1 MTRSRFGSW
10 TLAVGSVL
18 VALAAAVATLTAQ
31 QPVTSARIQASAK
44 EPQNWLTYSGSYNG
58 QRFTT
63 LDQITPANV
72 KNLNL
77 EWVFQVRSLGAADK
91 FEATPLVV
99 DGIMYTVSPPNDVV
113 ALDAITGRQFWRYN
127 HTVAQEA
134 RPCCG
139 RVNRG
144 VAILGNSLFMGTLD
158 GRVVALNAKTGEVQ
172 WNVAIDRPEAGYAL
186 TVAPLVV
193 KDKVIVGPA
202 GGEFGIR
209 GYIVALDPKT
219 GKELWRFYTV
229 PAPGEPGS
237 ETWSGDAWKRG
248 GGPIW
253 TTGSYDPEL
262 NLMYWGVG
270 NPGPDWNGDG
280 RPGDNLYTDSVIAL
294 DPDTGKLKWHYQ
306 YTPHD
311 EFDYD
316 ATQIPVLADIQFNG
330 QPRKVLMQ
338 ANRNGVFYV
347 LDRTNGQFLKAAP
360 FTKVNW
366 VNGWDAKGRPNRVLS
381 PTAEG
386 TLVYPNNQGA
396 TNWYSP
402 SFSPRTGLFY
412 IPTWADTYSVYRKT
426 PGKDAVS
433 FAEGQFFA
441 GTFPTMTL
449 PPMVGA
455 ATNTRLPQEGY
466 GTIQAVDPKTGERK
480 WEFRMLDVTDSGI
493 LSTATDLV
501 FAGGREGY
509 FFALD
514 ARTGT
519 LLWKSMVGGQV
530 ASGPMSYAV
539 NGKQY
544 VAVSAGNNLFVYTL
558 RP

>member
-63 LDQITPANV
+63 LEQITPANV

-91 FEATPLVV
+91 FEATPIVV

-360 FTKVNW
+360 FTRVNW

-381 PTAEG
+381 PTPEG

>member
-1 MTRSRFGSW
+1 MTRSRFGTW
-10 TLAVGSVL
+10 KLTVGSVL
-18 VALAAAVATLTAQ
+18 VALAAAVATLAAQ
-31 QPVTSARIQASAK
+31 QPVTSARIQAAAK

-58 QRFTT
+58 QRYTT

-91 FEATPLVV
+91 FEATPIVV

-360 FTKVNW
+360 FTRVNW

-381 PTAEG
+381 PTPEG

-544 VAVSAGNNLFVYTL
+544 VAVSAGNNLFVYAL

>member
-1 MTRSRFGSW
+1 
-10 TLAVGSVL
+10 VL

-63 LDQITPANV
+63 LEQITPANV

-91 FEATPLVV
+91 FEATPIVV

-360 FTKVNW
+360 FTRVNW

-381 PTAEG
+381 PTPEG

-544 VAVSAGNNLFVYTL
+544 VAVSAGNNLFVYAL

>member
-1 MTRSRFGSW
+1 MKHIVLVS
-10 TLAVGSVL
+10 LA
-18 VALAAAVATLTAQ
+18 VALAATLHAQ
-31 QPVTSARIQASAK
+31 SPVTSARIQASAK
-44 EPQNWLTYSGSYNG
+44 EPQNWLTYSGHYNG
-58 QRFTT
+58 QRYST

-72 KNLNL
+72 KNLTL

-99 DGIMYTVSPPNDVV
+99 DGVMYTVSPPNDVV
-113 ALDAITGRQFWRYN
+113 ALDAATGRQFWRYN
-127 HTVAQEA
+127 YTVAQAA

-158 GRVVALNAKTGEVQ
+158 GRVIALNAKTGEVQ

-209 GYIVALDPKT
+209 GYVLALDPKT
-219 GKELWRFYTV
+219 GKELWRFYTI

-306 YTPHD
+306 FTPHD

-316 ATQIPVLADIQFNG
+316 ATQVPVLADIRWQEQG
-330 QPRKVLMQ
+330 QARKVLMS

-347 LDRTNGQFLKAAP
+347 LDRATGQFLKATP

-381 PTAEG
+381 PTPEG

-426 PGKDAVS
+426 PGANAVP
-433 FAEGQFFA
+433 FTEGQFFA

-455 ATNTRLPQEGY
+455 ATNTRLPHEGY

-480 WEFRMLDVTDSGI
+480 WEFRMNDVTDSGV

-501 FAGGREGY
+501 FAGGREGH

-514 ARTGT
+514 AKTGS
-519 LLWKSMVGGQV
+519 LLWKSTVGGQV
-530 ASGPMSYAV
+530 ASGPMTYAV

-544 VAVSAGNNLFVYTL
+544 VAVSAGNNLFVYAL

>member
-1 MTRSRFGSW
+1 
-10 TLAVGSVL
+10 VKNIVL
-18 VALAAAVATLTAQ
+18 ISLVFAVAATLHAQ
-31 QPVTSARIQASAK
+31 QPVTSARIQAAAK
-44 EPQNWLTYSGSYNG
+44 EPQNWLTYSGDYNG
-58 QRFTT
+58 QRYSALT
-63 LDQITPANV
+63 QVTPANV

-99 DGIMYTVSPPNDVV
+99 DGVMYTVSPPNDVV
-113 ALDAITGRQFWRYN
+113 ALDAVTGRQFWRYN
-127 HTVAQEA
+127 YTVAQEA

-144 VAILGNSLFMGTLD
+144 LAILGNSLFMGTLD

-172 WNVAIDRPEAGYAL
+172 WNVAIDRPEVGYAL

-209 GYIVALDPKT
+209 GYVLALDPKT
-219 GKELWRFYTV
+219 GKELWRFYTI

-253 TTGSYDPEL
+253 VTGSYDAEL

-306 YTPHD
+306 FTPHD

-316 ATQIPVLADIQFNG
+316 ATQIPVLADIQIGG
-330 QPRKVLMQ
+330 QLRKVLMT

-347 LDRTNGQFLKAAP
+347 LDRTNGQFLKATP

-366 VNGWDAKGRPNRVLS
+366 VNGWDAKGKPNRVLS
-381 PTAEG
+381 PTPEG

-426 PGKDAVS
+426 PGKDSVP
-433 FAEGQFFA
+433 FTEGQFFA

-466 GTIQAVDPKTGERK
+466 GTIQAVDPKTGERR
-480 WEFRMLDVTDSGI
+480 WEFRMNDVTDSGI

-514 ARTGT
+514 AKTGT
-519 LLWKSMVGGQV
+519 ILWKSMVGGQV

-539 NGKQY
+539 NGRQY
-544 VAVSAGNNLFVYTL
+544 VAVSAGNNLFVYAL
-558 RP
+558 RQ